1 MRHNGY
7 GAVSSCRYIN
17 EVIMVSDSRAKISG
31 KTALIF
37 RLIVLF
43 SLSCGLA
50 EMVELFLPPYFSFSA
65 LVFELLEHVVLVIFL
80 LIFMTKYVTNPLFKE
95 MALRQQ
101 SEQLLELSELKHRSI
116 IAALPDAVL
125 QVAADGTVIDYL
137 PKQISPVSFQAGRN
151 VCDSLPAE
159 MVVNF
164 LNCLNTTLQ
173 DGGKQQTDLMFSLDE
188 KICYLVFNFVRS
200 GEQEVTVFIRDI
212 TTRKTHEEQLE
223 YLSTHDVL
231 TGLYNRTFYEA
242 ELECLATGTRYPVSI
257 IVVDLDGLKT
267 INDTYGHI
275 AGDNMICKAARVL
288 KDAFRDGDLV
298 ARTGGDEFSVLLP
311 ETGAG
316 VLQAAVERL
325 EAVLAEANR
334 VEDGLPVKFSF
345 GFALAENREKL
356 LGAVKVADMKMY
368 QNKTARRLIQ
378 DNDAAGVFANS
389 EAAQ

>member
-1 MRHNGY
+1 
-7 GAVSSCRYIN
+7 
-17 EVIMVSDSRAKISG
+17 MVSGSYAKISG

-65 LVFELLEHVVLVIFL
+65 LVFELLEHVVLVILL

-125 QVAADGTVIDYL
+125 QIAADGTVIDYL
-137 PKQISPVSFQAGRN
+137 PKQISPVSFQAGRS

-159 MVVNF
+159 TVVNF
-164 LNCLNTTLQ
+164 LKCLNTTLQ
-173 DGGKQQTDLMFSLDE
+173 NGGKQQIDLMFHHDE
-188 KICYLVFNFVRS
+188 KVCYLVFNFVRS

-212 TTRKTHEEQLE
+212 TTRKVHEEQLE

-242 ELECLATGTRYPVSI
+242 ELERLAAGTRYPVSI

-267 INDTYGHI
+267 TNDTYGHI
-275 AGDNMICKAARVL
+275 VGDNMICKAAGIL

-311 ETGAG
+311 QTGAA

-325 EAVLAEANR
+325 EAGLAEANR

-345 GFALAENREKL
+345 GCALAETREKL

-378 DNDAAGVFANS
+378 DNSTAGEF
-389 EAAQ
+389 AAQ